1 MRHARRQWRSGSVG
15 FVAGGLLQLAGF
27 VRYVQIGAAAAIAP
41 VTMTAVRRLGARAQA
56 VAHYVD
62 GLRH

>member
-27 VRYVQIGAAAAIAP
+27 VRYVQFGAAVAIAL
-41 VTMTAVRRLGARAQA
+41 VTMTALRCS
-56 VAHYVD
+56 
-62 GLRH
+62 GLERKQ